1 MNSQNSMENSGF
13 IGTSQMFEYDNNKPN
28 SMAKSLD
35 KKIQDDMEGFNVN
48 NTLNQSISF
57 ETENDSSFM
66 DSSYILPIYI
76 LCPSCD
82 EYFDLK
88 SINLQYINIECR
100 CRCINN
106 CPLTEFKKKQDND
119 HFFYTQDK
127 LQFGCK
133 LHSNQKY
140 IKYCKDC
147 KQDLCKICLEES
159 AKYNNDSGKHTPHET
174 HELVDLLNIDKKI
187 IKVRNL
193 IEALNFEKIK
203 AKDPNKNNNIEND
216 EEPDIKK
223 LILGLL
229 NYYYDRPSYNG
240 YKAIKVAKAFLS
252 HPFKQK
258 IKPNLKYEE
267 LFKITS
273 IKELK
278 EKINYPHL
286 IYKIIINGDE
296 TKEELENLNI
306 FKNKKFSKL
315 EVIQINNIK
324 KLNNIEALTSCLFP
338 ELKELVIGC
347 TELNNECINVIKKLK
362 LPKIKFISFFGNKIT
377 SPEIF
382 GAVEKFNTLEK
393 YYIGSN
399 QIDINKLPNKKI
411 KYNFPK
417 NLIELGI
424 SKMFT
429 KNTNSFITE
438 HLNLK
443 NIKMLYISGNE
454 IVSLKAFEKIK
465 FNHLEEFWV
474 RGKEKGECLESIE
487 EVEYLKHIKS
497 LKKIVVKQNSI
508 KDIEKLV
515 DIISPFKNLEL
526 FNIEDNGIDKEKMEF
541 IIKKIKKKGKFKK
554 LKFKYN

>member
-13 IGTSQMFEYDNNKPN
+13 IGTSQMIEYDNNKSN

-82 EYFDLK
+82 EYFDIK

-223 LILGLL
+223 LILGLV

-411 KYNFPK
+411 YNFPK

-424 SKMFT
+424 SNMLDKT
-429 KNTNSFITE
+429 TNSFITD
-438 HLNLK
+438 HLNLINVK
-443 NIKMLYISGNE
+443 LLYVSSNE
-454 IVSLKAFEKIK
+454 ISSLKPFEKIK
-465 FNHLEEFWV
+465 FNRLEEFWV
-474 RGKEKGECLESIE
+474 RGNTNTECLESIE
-487 EVEYLKHIKS
+487 DIKYLQGKETI
-497 LKKIVVKQNSI
+497 KKIVVKQNRI

-515 DIISPFKNLEL
+515 DIIPSFPNLEL
-526 FNIEDNGIDKEKMEF
+526 FIIEDNGIDKEKMEL
-541 IIKKIKKKGKFKK
+541 IIKKIKEKGGLEK
-554 LKFKYN
+554 LKFR